1 MLAIR
6 ESENRGLADHGW
18 LKSRHS
24 FSFADYYDP
33 NFMGFSS
40 LRVINEDRIAGGTGF
55 DTHPHKD
62 MEIISYVIE
71 GGLQHKDSM
80 GNSTVILPDEVQV
93 MSAGSGVRHSEY
105 NHSVSEGAHF
115 LQIWIVPQ
123 QKGVTPRYGQK
134 SFKEAFHRKNFNL
147 VVSGDGR
154 EESILI
160 HQDADVYIGRLNNSE
175 HIDFNI
181 RLGRHI
187 WIQMVKGQIQ
197 VNSAQ
202 LQTGDGLAVSEE
214 SSLHLSALSVC
225 EFLLFDLT

>member
-1 MLAIR
+1 
-6 ESENRGLADHGW
+6 
-18 LKSRHS
+18 
-24 FSFADYYDP
+24 
-33 NFMGFSS
+33 
-40 LRVINEDRIAGGTGF
+40 
-55 DTHPHKD
+55 
-62 MEIISYVIE
+62 
-71 GGLQHKDSM
+71 
-80 GNSTVILPDEVQV
+80 
-93 MSAGSGVRHSEY
+93 MSAGTGVRHSEY
-105 NHSVSEGAHF
+105 NHSASEEGHF

-175 HIDFNI
+175 RIDFNV
-181 RLGRHI
+181 RLGRHA
-187 WIQMVKGQIQ
+187 WIQMVKGQMQ
-197 VNSAQ
+197 VNDVQ

-214 SSLHLSALSVC
+214 SSLHLSALSAS